1 MNWCAIHC
9 QFSSYGTDLCTLP
22 GATRIQIE
30 MFREELV
37 AWILLYRCELA
48 AKLLHDI
55 CTFSVVEQPLEY
67 VSNETLKQLMQFI
80 WLPKRIE
87 IGERVL
93 PQLAE
98 DLVNIYSMESI
109 NCILVQLSRV
119 NMPTSGVIKWSEVEK
134 PHWHTLSKFT
144 LSA

>member
-1 MNWCAIHC
+1 
-9 QFSSYGTDLCTLP
+9 
-22 GATRIQIE
+22 
-30 MFREELV
+30 
-37 AWILLYRCELA
+37 
-48 AKLLHDI
+48 
-55 CTFSVVEQPLEY
+55 
-67 VSNETLKQLMQFI
+67 MQFI